1 MRGKPCAL
9 SLIFWFS
16 GITPAC
22 AGKTNRL
29 ATATDQCPGSPPHV
43 RGKQLFSFKGAG
55 KLRITPACAGKT
67 ASTRRKTGATR
78 DHPRMCGENPKR
90 YAGIL
95 TPFGITPACAGKT
108 CPSSCIRDCRRDHP
122 RMCGENTKKSLSHQ
136 RLPIVKI
143 PFFMSLSA
151 SAIVAVASDNA

>member
-1 MRGKPCAL
+1 MCGENKADSSNRERLTGSPPHVRGKQKYGTQQHQK
-9 SLIFWFS
+9 S

-22 AGKTNRL
+22 AGKTCFEPTYL
-29 ATATDQCPGSPPHV
+29 CYP
-43 RGKQLFSFKGAG
+43 
-55 KLRITPACAGKT
+55 
-67 ASTRRKTGATR
+67 
-78 DHPRMCGENPKR
+78 
-90 YAGIL
+90 
-95 TPFGITPACAGKT
+95 
-108 CPSSCIRDCRRDHP
+108 RDHP

>member
-1 MRGKPCAL
+1 MCGENLTPSERGMVSEGSPPHVRGKLNAL
-9 SLIFWFS
+9 APLAHSA

-22 AGKTNRL
+22 AGKTQIFNQ
-29 ATATDQCPGSPPHV
+29 ATA
-43 RGKQLFSFKGAG
+43 RAG
-55 KLRITPACAGKT
+55 
-67 ASTRRKTGATR
+67 
-78 DHPRMCGENPKR
+78 
-90 YAGIL
+90 
-95 TPFGITPACAGKT
+95 
-108 CPSSCIRDCRRDHP
+108 DHP

>member
-1 MRGKPCAL
+1 MCGENLLLAPAAPYRL
-9 SLIFWFS
+9 

-22 AGKTNRL
+22 AGKTYLQALLVVDN
-29 ATATDQCPGSPPHV
+29 
-43 RGKQLFSFKGAG
+43 
-55 KLRITPACAGKT
+55 
-67 ASTRRKTGATR
+67 
-78 DHPRMCGENPKR
+78 
-90 YAGIL
+90 
-95 TPFGITPACAGKT
+95 
-108 CPSSCIRDCRRDHP
+108 RDHP